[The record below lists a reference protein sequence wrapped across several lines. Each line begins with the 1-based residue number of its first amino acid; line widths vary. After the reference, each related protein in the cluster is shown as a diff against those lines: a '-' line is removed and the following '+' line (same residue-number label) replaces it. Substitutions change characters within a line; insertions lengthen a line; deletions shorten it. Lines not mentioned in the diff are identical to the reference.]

1 MKYQFTV
8 NGVISLILIPENDLE
23 KHLIKSLST
32 QTNQFKEITKSN
44 SVGAHYGDGSIII
57 TQSYAD
63 KTKEVQ
69 QVRRNE
75 SDMEKTQ

>member
-8 NGVISLILIPENDLE
+8 NGVVSLILIPENDLE
-23 KHLIKSLST
+23 KHLIKTLSG
-32 QTNQFKEITKSN
+32 QTNSFKEITKSS

-57 TQSYAD
+57 TGSHAD

-69 QVRRNE
+69 PVRRTE
-75 SDMEKTQ
+75 TDMEKTQ